1 LRRINNIYNKN
12 MGNRIIIGRVL
23 IVACV
28 LVITVGLYI
37 CDSKSGSMVLTA
49 GAGVVGG
56 FIGMFMKKDDDKRKQ
71 KEKDSAINE
80 LD

>member
-1 LRRINNIYNKN
+1 
-12 MGNRIIIGRVL
+12 M

-37 CDSKSGSMVLTA
+37 CDSKTGSMVLTA
-49 GAGVVGG
+49 GAGVAGG

-71 KEKDSAINE
+71 KAKDDAMKE
-80 LD
+80 LDSL